1 MSDHKKAGEK
11 FSEILELMAQMRGE
25 NGCPWVREQTHQSL
39 KAFLLEE
46 SHELLDALTGND
58 PVKIAEELSDLLY
71 QIVFHCQI
79 GAENGTF
86 NADQVISNLAA
97 KIVRRHPHVFGGD
110 ALPDSD
116 AVTKQW
122 AQIKAQEN
130 PAGNT
135 NSALGSL
142 PKSMPALAR
151 AQRISERAARVGFDW
166 PNIEPVWQKVQEELS
181 ELKAACAAGDH
192 QRTGEELG
200 DVFFSL
206 VNLARFLDVQAED
219 VASQTTDRFIERFH
233 YIENQLRAAGKTT
246 DQSSLE
252 EMDRLWDE
260 AKALERRGRL
270 RP

>member
-11 FSEILELMAQMRGE
+11 FSELLELVAQLRGE
-25 NGCPWVREQTHQSL
+25 HGCPWDREQTHQTL

-46 SHELLDALTGND
+46 THELLDALAGND
-58 PVKIAEELSDLLY
+58 PAKISEELSDLLH

-79 GAENGTF
+79 GTENGTF
-86 NADQVISNLAA
+86 TANQVISNLAA
-97 KIVRRHPHVFGGD
+97 KLIRRHPHVFGGD
-110 ALPDSD
+110 ALPNAD

-122 AQIKAQEN
+122 TQIKAQEN
-130 PAGNT
+130 LGGTA

-151 AQRISERAARVGFDW
+151 AQTISERAARVGFDW
-166 PNIEPVWQKVQEELS
+166 PKIEPVWQKVEEELS
-181 ELKAACAAGDH
+181 ELKAACASGDH

-206 VNLARFLDVQAED
+206 VNLARFLGVQAEE
-219 VASQTTDRFIERFH
+219 VASQTTDKFIERFN
-233 YIENQLRAAGKTT
+233 YLEDQLRQAGKSPN
-246 DQSSLE
+246 QSSLE

-270 RP
+270 RR

>member
-11 FSEILELMAQMRGE
+11 FSDLLELMAELRGE
-25 NGCPWVREQTHQSL
+25 NGCPWDREQTHQTL
-39 KAFLLEE
+39 KSFLLEE
-46 SHELLDALTGND
+46 THELLDALAGND
-58 PVKIAEELSDLLY
+58 PSKVAEELSDLLH

-86 NADQVISNLAA
+86 TANQVISNLAA
-97 KIVRRHPHVFGGD
+97 KLIRRHPHVFGGD
-110 ALPDSD
+110 ALPDAN
-116 AVTKQW
+116 AVTKRW

-130 PAGNT
+130 LGGTA

-151 AQRISERAARVGFDW
+151 AQTVSERAARVGFDW
-166 PNIEPVWQKVQEELS
+166 PKIDPAWQKVEEELS
-181 ELKAACAAGDH
+181 ELKAACASGDH

-206 VNLARFLDVQAED
+206 VNLARFLGVQAEE
-219 VASQTTDRFIERFH
+219 VASQTTDKFIERFN
-233 YIENQLRAAGKTT
+233 YLEDQLRQAGKSPN
-246 DQSSLE
+246 QSSLE

-270 RP
+270 RR

>member
-1 MSDHKKAGEK
+1 MSDDKKTGEK
-11 FSEILELMAQMRGE
+11 FSEVLELMAQMRRE

-39 KAFLLEE
+39 KPFLLEE
-46 SHELLDALTGND
+46 SHELLDALNGKD
-58 PVKIAEELSDLLY
+58 PAKIAEELSDLLY

-86 NADQVISNLAA
+86 TAAQVISNLEA

-110 ALPDSD
+110 ALPDAE

-122 AQIKAQEN
+122 AQIKAQERVADT
-130 PAGNT
+130 AG
-135 NSALGSL
+135 SALGSL

-151 AQRISERAARVGFDW
+151 AQAISERAARVGFDW
-166 PNIEPVWQKVQEELS
+166 PNIEPVWQKVEEELS
-181 ELKAACAAGDH
+181 ELKNAWASGDR

-206 VNLARFLDVQAED
+206 VNLARFMGVQAED
-219 VASQTTDRFIERFH
+219 VASQTTDRFIERFT
-233 YIENQLRAAGKTT
+233 YVDNQLRAAGKTPE
-246 DQSSLE
+246 QSSLK
-252 EMDRLWDE
+252 EMDRLWEE

>member
-1 MSDHKKAGEK
+1 MSDHKIAGEK
-11 FSEILELMAQMRGE
+11 FSELLELMAQLRGE
-25 NGCPWVREQTHQSL
+25 NGCPWDREQTHQTL

-46 SHELLDALTGND
+46 THELLDALTGND
-58 PVKIAEELSDLLY
+58 PAKIAEELSDLLH

-86 NADQVISNLAA
+86 TANQVISNLTA
-97 KIVRRHPHVFGGD
+97 KFIRRHPHVFGGT
-110 ALPDSD
+110 ALPDVD

-122 AQIKAQEN
+122 AQIKAQEKF
-130 PAGNT
+130 AGT
-135 NSALGSL
+135 ANSALGNL

-151 AQRISERAARVGFDW
+151 AQAISERAARVGFDW
-166 PNIEPVWQKVQEELS
+166 PDIEPVWQKVEEELS
-181 ELKAACAAGDH
+181 ELKTACSSGDR

-206 VNLARFLDVQAED
+206 VNLARFLDLQAEE
-219 VASQTTDRFIERFH
+219 VASQTADKFIDRFKYVEDR
-233 YIENQLRAAGKTT
+233 LRQAGKTPN
-246 DQSSLE
+246 QSSLE

-260 AKALERRGRL
+260 AKALERRGQS

>member
-11 FSEILELMAQMRGE
+11 FSELLELMAELRGE
-25 NGCPWVREQTHQSL
+25 NGCPWDREQTHQTL
-39 KAFLLEE
+39 KSFLLEE
-46 SHELLDALTGND
+46 THELLDALAGND
-58 PVKIAEELSDLLY
+58 PAKIAEELSDLLH

-79 GAENGTF
+79 GTENGTF
-86 NADQVISNLAA
+86 TANQVISNLAA
-97 KIVRRHPHVFGGD
+97 KLIRRHPHVFGGD
-110 ALPDSD
+110 ALPDAD

-130 PAGNT
+130 LGDTA

-151 AQRISERAARVGFDW
+151 AQTISERAARVGFDW
-166 PNIEPVWQKVQEELS
+166 PKIEPVWQKVEEELS
-181 ELKAACAAGDH
+181 ELKAACASGEH

-206 VNLARFLDVQAED
+206 VNLARFLGVQAEE
-219 VASQTTDRFIERFH
+219 VASQTTDKFIERFN
-233 YIENQLRAAGKTT
+233 YLEDQLRQAGKSPN
-246 DQSSLE
+246 QSSLE
-252 EMDRLWDE
+252 EMDRFWDE

-270 RP
+270 RR

>member
-11 FSEILELMAQMRGE
+11 FSEVLELMAQMRGE
-25 NGCPWVREQTHQSL
+25 KGCPWVREQTHQGL
-39 KAFLLEE
+39 KPFLLEE

-58 PVKIAEELSDLLY
+58 PAKIAEELSDLLY

-86 NADQVISNLAA
+86 SAGEVISNLAA

-110 ALPDSD
+110 ALPDSQ

-122 AQIKAQEN
+122 AETKAQEKLGGT
-130 PAGNT
+130 A

-151 AQRISERAARVGFDW
+151 AQAISERAARVGFDW
-166 PNIEPVWQKVQEELS
+166 PTIEPVWHKVEEELS
-181 ELKAACAAGDH
+181 ELKAAYASGDH

-206 VNLARFLDVQAED
+206 VNLARFLGVQAEE
-219 VASQTTDRFIERFH
+219 VASQTTDKFIERFK
-233 YIENQLRAAGKTT
+233 YVENQLRQAGKTPNEST
-246 DQSSLE
+246 LE
-252 EMDRLWDE
+252 EMDILWDE

-270 RP
+270 RR